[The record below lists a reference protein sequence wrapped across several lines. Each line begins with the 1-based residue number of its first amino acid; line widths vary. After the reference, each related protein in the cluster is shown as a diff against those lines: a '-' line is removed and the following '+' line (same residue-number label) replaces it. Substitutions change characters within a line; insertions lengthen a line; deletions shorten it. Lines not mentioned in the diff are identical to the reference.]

1 MNRPN
6 VVLVSKYIR
15 SLAEKIEFDRTVLYS
30 IATKMWGIMSGSI
43 SIFLVVS
50 YFSKIQQGYYYT
62 FSSILALQIFI
73 EMGIGSVIQQFA
85 SHEWAKLNFDENGE
99 IVGDSNALSRLI
111 SIAKISFRWFFSGSG
126 IVVIGLSIG
135 GFFFFKSSNNTDQGW
150 ISPWFFLCFFTGISF
165 VLTPM
170 WSLLEGCNQVRKL
183 YGFRFL
189 QGIIINFSVWVSIIL
204 GIGLWAAAVS
214 SIVSIICA
222 VVFIRKNYYNFF
234 LTLFFKKVT
243 GPKISWQSDML
254 TMQWKVAISWISGY
268 FSFFLFTPIL
278 FRFQGAEIAGQFGMT
293 WSIVSVLGSIG
304 IAWLSPK
311 VPQFAIYV
319 SQKNYVELDRLFWKV
334 VKVVLGITCLLTFL
348 FWLLI
353 YLINTHQTGI
363 TIKFSSRLISPMP
376 LAFLLIAQT
385 LQIVSVPF
393 SSYMRAHKKEPVMFL
408 SVLQGVLIALAT
420 YFCGRYYSVTGIA
433 LSYMI
438 INMISLPLVIN
449 LWVKFR
455 KKEMLVAALGS

>member
-1 MNRPN
+1 
-6 VVLVSKYIR
+6 
-15 SLAEKIEFDRTVLYS
+15 
-30 IATKMWGIMSGSI
+30 MWGIMSGSL

-99 IVGDSNALSRLI
+99 IVGDANALSRLI
-111 SIAKISFRWFFSGSG
+111 SIANISFKWFFSGCS
-126 IVVIGLSIG
+126 IVIIGLSFG
-135 GFFFFKSSNNTDQGW
+135 GYFFFNSPNSDYHGW
-150 ISPWFFLCFFTGISF
+150 ITPWFFLCLFTGISF
-165 VLTPM
+165 ALTPM

-189 QGIIINFSVWVSIIL
+189 QGVIINLSVWISIIL
-204 GIGLWAAAVS
+204 GVGLWAAVVS

-222 VVFIRKNYYNFF
+222 VIFIRKNYYIFF
-234 LTLFFKKVT
+234 LTLFFKKST

-278 FRFQGAEIAGQFGMT
+278 FKFQGPEIAGQFGMT
-293 WSIVSVLGSIG
+293 WSIVSVLGGIG
-304 IAWLSPK
+304 VAWLAPK

-319 SQKNYVELDRLFWKV
+319 SQRNYFELDRLFWKV
-334 VKVVLGITCLLTFL
+334 VKVILGITCLLTFL
-348 FWLLI
+348 FWLFI
-353 YLINTHQTGI
+353 YLINTYKTGI

-385 LQIVSVPF
+385 LQIISVPF

-408 SVLQGVLIALAT
+408 SILQGILIALAT
-420 YFCGRYYSVTGIA
+420 YFFGRYYSVFGIA
-433 LSYMI
+433 LSYML

-449 LWVKFR
+449 LWIKFR
-455 KKEMLVAALGS
+455 EKEMLIASLQT